1 MNLELLTREIAL
13 WALNHSY
20 LHLGEHTLLE
30 IMGEDLDLSDE
41 ELKQVEK
48 HLETLMGEEK

>member
-1 MNLELLTREIAL
+1 MNMELLSREIAL
-13 WALNHSY
+13 WALNHGY
-20 LHLGEHTLLE
+20 LHLGEYTLLE
-30 IMGEDLDLSDE
+30 IMGEDLDVSDE